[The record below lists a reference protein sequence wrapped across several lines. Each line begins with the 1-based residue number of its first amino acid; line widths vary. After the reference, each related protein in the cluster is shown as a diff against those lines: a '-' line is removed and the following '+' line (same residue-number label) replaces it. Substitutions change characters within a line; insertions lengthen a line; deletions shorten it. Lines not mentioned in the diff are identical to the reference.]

1 MKRNWKSFLSGC
13 LTTLA
18 VVGLVGTAAA
28 TVGKQTVTV
37 DYNDIKVTLNGE
49 QVALVNANGS
59 PVEPFAINGTTYLPI
74 RAVATALGLDVSWD
88 STTNTAV
95 LSTPSVDTKPDSGS
109 SLTTGQKNALEQAK
123 SYLSVMPFS
132 RSGLIDQLE
141 YEGYSTEDATFAV
154 DNCGANWNEQAA
166 LKAQSYLDL
175 MSFSRSRLIEQL
187 EYEGFTSEQAEYG
200 ATAVG
205 Y

>member
-28 TVGKQTVTV
+28 TLGKQPVMV

-49 QVALVNANGS
+49 QVVLVNAGGS

-95 LSTPSVDTKPDSGS
+95 LSTPAAERAVYITRTGSKYHYDSNCNGGTYWEVPYETATGMGLEPCSKCVGSPSGSVDTDAE
-109 SLTTGQKNALEQAK
+109 TQA
-123 SYLSVMPFS
+123 YAVVNDNVPFF
-132 RSGLIDQLE
+132 QQ
-141 YEGYSTEDATFAV
+141 T
-154 DNCGANWNEQAA
+154 N
-166 LKAQSYLDL
+166 
-175 MSFSRSRLIEQL
+175 
-187 EYEGFTSEQAEYG
+187 
-200 ATAVG
+200 
-205 Y
+205 